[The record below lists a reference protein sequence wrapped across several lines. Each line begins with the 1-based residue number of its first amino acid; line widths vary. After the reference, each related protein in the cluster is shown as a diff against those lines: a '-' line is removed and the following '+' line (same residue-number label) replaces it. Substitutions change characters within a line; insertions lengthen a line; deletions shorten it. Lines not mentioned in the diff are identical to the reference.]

1 MKKKNRRGN
10 TTQYID
16 DEQARNVTYCK
27 RKRGLFK
34 KAIELS

>member
-1 MKKKNRRGN
+1 MNQKKRRGN
-10 TTQYID
+10 SIMYID
-16 DEQARNVTYCK
+16 DDQARYVTYCK